1 MPLPEPV
8 RVMLGSLGRL
18 IDTPTVVVLLL
29 VGAVIMVAAGVQSN
43 PTLQVLGGFVAVLVV
58 VVALLVLFFVF
69 IKRLNADIDSDRHD
83 LRRELDEI
91 VEDDEE

>member
-8 RVMLGSLGRL
+8 GTMLRSLGRL

-29 VGAVIMVAAGVQSN
+29 LGAVIMVAAGVQSN
-43 PTLQVLGGFVAVLVV
+43 PTLQLLGGLLAVLVI

-69 IKRLNADIDSDRHD
+69 IKRLNADIDSERHD

-91 VEDDEE
+91 VDDDE

>member
-1 MPLPEPV
+1 MALPEPV
-8 RVMLGSLGRL
+8 RGMLGSLARL

-29 VGAVIMVAAGVQSN
+29 VGAVIVVATGVQSN

-69 IKRLNADIDSDRHD
+69 IKRLNEDIDSDRHD
-83 LRRELDEI
+83 LRRQLDDL

>member
-1 MPLPEPV
+1 
-8 RVMLGSLGRL
+8 MLGSLARL

-29 VGAVIMVAAGVQSN
+29 VGAVIVVATGVQSN

-69 IKRLNADIDSDRHD
+69 IKRLNEDIDSDRHD
-83 LRRELDEI
+83 LRRQLDDL

>member
-8 RVMLGSLGRL
+8 GTMLRSLGRL

-29 VGAVIMVAAGVQSN
+29 LGTVIMVAAGVQSN
-43 PTLQVLGGFVAVLVV
+43 PTLQLLGGFVAVLVIV
-58 VVALLVLFFVF
+58 LALLVLFFVF

-83 LRRELDEI
+83 LRRELDDI
-91 VEDDEE
+91 VEDDDE

>member
-1 MPLPEPV
+1 MPLPA
-8 RVMLGSLGRL
+8 RLGGMLRSLGRL

-29 VGAVIMVAAGVQSN
+29 VGAVIVVAAGVQSN
-43 PTLQVLGGFVAVLVV
+43 PTLQLLGGFVAVLVV

-91 VEDDEE
+91 VEDDDE

>member
-1 MPLPEPV
+1 
-8 RVMLGSLGRL
+8 MLGSLGRL

-29 VGAVIMVAAGVQSN
+29 VGAVIVVATGVQSN

-69 IKRLNADIDSDRHD
+69 IKRLNEDIDSDRHD
-83 LRRELDEI
+83 LRRQLDDL

>member
-1 MPLPEPV
+1 MTLPEPL
-8 RVMLGSLGRL
+8 RGMLGSLGRL

-29 VGAVIMVAAGVQSN
+29 VGAVIVVATGVQSN

-69 IKRLNADIDSDRHD
+69 IKRLNEDIDSDRHD
-83 LRRELDEI
+83 LRRQLDDL